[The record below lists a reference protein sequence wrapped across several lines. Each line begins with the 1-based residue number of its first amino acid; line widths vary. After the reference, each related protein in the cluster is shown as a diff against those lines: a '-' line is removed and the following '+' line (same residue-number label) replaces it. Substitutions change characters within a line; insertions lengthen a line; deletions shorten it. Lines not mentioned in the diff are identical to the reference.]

1 MWKRRQSGSTPS
13 QMLGEVNCVRVEVKV
28 EHVLWL
34 GDYSVGGCRDRKNT
48 KRMILN
54 KVRRH

>member
-48 KRMILN
+48 KRMI
-54 KVRRH
+54 